1 MIVTYQML
9 KESLS
14 DYNNP
19 DNKIKRMSDGG
30 EIAKLTKNLY
40 ETNVNTPVLLV
51 SVSIYSPSYL
61 SFDYALSYYGL
72 IPEMVY
78 TYTSATFNKK
88 KKKQYINKLGTFT
101 YRDVPSKAYPYGIN
115 FMIEGDYTYLLA

>member
-14 DYNNP
+14 DYKNP

-30 EIAKLTKNLY
+30 EIVKLTRNLY
-40 ETNVNTPVLLV
+40 ETNVNTPGHLV
-51 SVSIYSPSYL
+51 ADAIYSLSYL

-78 TYTSATFNKK
+78 IYTSATFNKK
-88 KKKQYINKLGTFT
+88 KKMLFVTKYQPLFFK
-101 YRDVPSKAYPYGIN
+101 
-115 FMIEGDYTYLLA
+115 